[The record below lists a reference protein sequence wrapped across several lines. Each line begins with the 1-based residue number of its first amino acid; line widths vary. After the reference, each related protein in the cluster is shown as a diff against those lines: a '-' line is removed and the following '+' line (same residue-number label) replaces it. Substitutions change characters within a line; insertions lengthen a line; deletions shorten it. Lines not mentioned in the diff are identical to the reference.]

1 MSTQISQEDHE
12 EAIKELQEKYEK
24 NLEAGIAKGVAA
36 ALAVVRPTAR
46 ISSPLHGK
54 SFFRPIYTSPI
65 KNPLPK
71 SSSAASPSL
80 VASSPATISNLTI
93 PDAADGDT
101 PLRALLVATFEPSE
115 TFDVKLKTEYKVL
128 AMAEG
133 KQASIADLRTY
144 ISDFYSLTINLVTRE
159 NCPDK
164 GGYPQ
169 QPRKAHSARRPHTFP
184 PVSPI
189 PPTLPTLFRPPRP
202 PKPPKSI
209 LSPPRNILYVHPRDG
224 NDEYHYSDGTY
235 EDEEPPSDGD
245 TVWSDG
251 NGF

>member
-1 MSTQISQEDHE
+1 MPNAAKLVRI
-12 EAIKELQEKYEK
+12 ARLQEVEIPKR
-24 NLEAGIAKGVAA
+24 VTA
-36 ALAVVRPTAR
+36 ALTLTAR
-46 ISSPLHGK
+46 APSPLHGK

-80 VASSPATISNLTI
+80 VASSPATIPNLTI

-101 PLRALLVATFEPSE
+101 PLRALLVATFEPPE
-115 TFDVKLKTEYKVL
+115 TFDVRLKTEYKVL

-144 ISDFYSLTINLVTRE
+144 LSDFYSLTINLVTRE

-202 PKPPKSI
+202 PKPPKFI
-209 LSPPRNILYVHPRDG
+209 LYPPRNILYVHPRDG

-251 NGF
+251 NGSQCFFFSN

>member
-1 MSTQISQEDHE
+1 MSNQISQENHE
-12 EAIKELQEKYEK
+12 LALRELQDQYTAKLASIEHMR
-24 NLEAGIAKGVAA
+24 EAEIVKRVAA
-36 ALAVVRPTAR
+36 ALAVSTTRA
-46 ISSPLHGK
+46 SSPLHGK

-80 VASSPATISNLTI
+80 VASSPATI

-101 PLRALLVATFEPSE
+101 PLRALLVATFKPPG
-115 TFDVKLKTEYKVL
+115 TFDVRLKTEYKAL

-133 KQASIADLRTY
+133 KQASIADLQTCLR
-144 ISDFYSLTINLVTRE
+144 DFSSLTINLVTRE

-164 GGYPQ
+164 GEYPQ

-209 LSPPRNILYVHPRDG
+209 LSPRGTFFTCILEMTTKNTTTPTRRMMMA
-224 NDEYHYSDGTY
+224 S
-235 EDEEPPSDGD
+235 PPV
-245 TVWSDG
+245 TVTLSG
-251 NGF
+251 VTA